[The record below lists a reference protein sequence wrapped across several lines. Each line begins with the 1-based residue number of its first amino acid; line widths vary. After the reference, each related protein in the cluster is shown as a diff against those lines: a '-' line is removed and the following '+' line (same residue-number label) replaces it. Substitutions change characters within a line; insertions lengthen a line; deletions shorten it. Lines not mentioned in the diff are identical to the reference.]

1 MTEKTSALHAVY
13 VIDGVRQEYTPAQ
26 LLDAVTEPEGRHP
39 FAAPADVRAVD
50 ESLDPVFGGA
60 DVDADPGQVDAYM
73 DAVAEARKQVPT
85 AAADAYARLRV
96 GASLIDA
103 VWRCGRFRLGD
114 LRLEAVWHWNERP
127 VGARAAFYESV
138 RAAADYVDALGLRFS
153 GYRYARTAALSE
165 LTFRPRIARD
175 ADEEN
180 SAFVSEPFRSEH
192 PVLGA
197 RRACPATLVPD
208 PQSWVFYIPFD
219 PADFRLG
226 GSLLAQE
233 CGVGVGPAPQV
244 TDADYFQ
251 DCYEVVRELVEDGI
265 LLSGATVGEGGLL
278 RTVRRMAAGCGLT
291 VDLSDLMRAYQEP
304 DPVRIL
310 FSEVPG
316 AVVQIH
322 DADFDYLDAELLL
335 QDVAYF
341 PLGHPIPD
349 TEDIR
354 IRASAK
360 SGIQTILESLMQNA
374 EGED

>member
-26 LLDAVTEPEGRHP
+26 LLDAVTEPEGRQP
-39 FAAPADVRAVD
+39 CAGPEAVCAVD
-50 ESLDPVFGGA
+50 ESLDPVFRGSDPGPER
-60 DVDADPGQVDAYM
+60 VDACLA
-73 DAVAEARKQVPT
+73 AVADARKRVPP

-96 GASLIDA
+96 ATALIDT
-103 VWRCGRFRLGD
+103 VWRGGHFRLGD
-114 LRLEAVWHWNERP
+114 LRLDALWHWDERP
-127 VGARAAFYESV
+127 VGARAAFYASV
-138 RAAADYVDALGLRFS
+138 QGAADYVDALGLKFS
-153 GYRYARTAALSE
+153 AYRYARTTRCSE

-175 ADEEN
+175 AEAEN
-180 SAFVSEPFRSEH
+180 RAFISEPFRSEH

-219 PADFRLG
+219 TADFRLG
-226 GSLLAQE
+226 ASLLAQE
-233 CGVGVGPAPQV
+233 CGFGGGPAPLV
-244 TDADYFQ
+244 ADADYFQ
-251 DCYEVVRELVEDGI
+251 DGYEVVRELVEDGI

-291 VDLSDLMRAYQEP
+291 LDLSDLMRAYQEQ

-310 FSEVPG
+310 FAEVPG
-316 AVVQIH
+316 VVVQVH

-335 QDVAYF
+335 QDVAFF
-341 PLGHPIPD
+341 PLGHPVPG

-354 IRASAK
+354 IKASAK
-360 SGIQTILESLMQNA
+360 SGIQTILESLMRNA

>member
-39 FAAPADVRAVD
+39 AAAAPELRAVD
-50 ESLDPVFGGA
+50 ESLDPVFRGG
-60 DVDADPGQVDAYM
+60 DPDPERIDAYLE
-73 DAVAEARKQVPT
+73 AVSCARKRIPT
-85 AAADAYARLRV
+85 AESDAHARLCV
-96 GASLIDA
+96 ATALTDA
-103 VWRCGRFRLGD
+103 VWRSGRFRLCD
-114 LRLEAVWHWNERP
+114 LRLEAVWHWDDRP

-138 RAAADYVDALGLRFS
+138 RAAADYADALGLRFS
-153 GYRYARTAALSE
+153 GYRYVRTTAPSE
-165 LTFRPRIARD
+165 LLFRLRIARD
-175 ADEEN
+175 AEEEN
-180 SAFVSEPFRSEH
+180 YAFVSEPFRSEH
-192 PVLGA
+192 PVLGT
-197 RRACPATLVPD
+197 RRACPAVLAPD

-219 PADFRLG
+219 TADFRLG

-233 CGVGVGPAPQV
+233 CGIGGGPAPQV

-251 DCYEVVRELVEDGI
+251 DCFEVIRELVEDGI

-278 RTVRRMAAGCGLT
+278 RTVRRMAAGCGMT
-291 VDLSDLMRAYQEP
+291 VDLSGLMRAYQES
-304 DPVRIL
+304 DPVRLL
-310 FSEVPG
+310 FAEVPG
-316 AVVQIH
+316 VVVQIH

-341 PLGHPIPD
+341 PLGHPVPG
-349 TEDIR
+349 TEELR
-354 IRASAK
+354 VKTSAK

>member
-1 MTEKTSALHAVY
+1 MTEKSSALHAIY
-13 VIDGVRQEYTPAQ
+13 VIDGVQQEHTPAR

-39 FAAPADVRAVD
+39 SAGPAEARAVD
-50 ESLDPVFGGA
+50 ESLDPLFPGGA
-60 DVDADPGQVDAYM
+60 PVADRVDAYLE
-73 DAVAEARKQVPT
+73 AVSGARKRVPM

-96 GASLIDA
+96 AEALIDA
-103 VWRCGRFRLGD
+103 VWRSGRFRLGD
-114 LRLEAVWHWNERP
+114 LRLEALWRWDERP

-153 GYRYARTAALSE
+153 GYRYARTTSLSE
-165 LTFRPRIARD
+165 LNFRPRIARD
-175 ADEEN
+175 AGEEN

-219 PADFRLG
+219 TADFRLG

-233 CGVGVGPAPQV
+233 CGIAGGPAPQAA
-244 TDADYFQ
+244 DADYFQ

-278 RTVRRMAAGCGLT
+278 RSLRRMAVGCGMT
-291 VDLSDLMRAYQEP
+291 VDLSDLMRAYREQ

-310 FSEVPG
+310 FSELPG
-316 AVVQIH
+316 VLVQVH

-341 PLGHPIPD
+341 PLGHPVPG
-349 TEDIR
+349 TEDLHVK
-354 IRASAK
+354 ASAK
-360 SGIQTILESLMQNA
+360 SGIQTILESLMRNA